1 MQILLIIISRPRYIK
16 TFEYMVLILDDVK
29 GAVKDNQA
37 SLCFYDI
44 CKACEYFDC
53 ASCGCGALFESRR
66 DEFAEQSLIGA
77 REKSA
82 NAARQKNISRTD
94 VPIH

>member
-1 MQILLIIISRPRYIK
+1 MMQ
-16 TFEYMVLILDDVK
+16 K

-66 DEFAEQSLIGA
+66 DEFAEQPLISA

-94 VPIH
+94 VPVHQSIILDPKIFMKFRE